1 MRETL
6 SYPKNKE
13 ERQLCIQKHLRNK
26 KEGKPIP
33 YFLKDGNICYLDN
46 KEQYSD
52 GSIRYA
58 FRNINSKF
66 ANGAARRAW
75 KLGQTPQL
83 NHYISVFGEELG
95 REVFKEEQL
104 KIRQI
109 YKDTPSATHDVDHI
123 HSLASGGLHHSSNLI
138 PLESC
143 LNVSEGARI
152 LSQGVKENLQLY
164 DDIITHISMHRVKPS
179 NEMIRKIIN
188 NGVKRDE

>member
-6 SYPKNKE
+6 PYPENKE
-13 ERQLCIQKHLRNK
+13 ERQLSIQKHLRHK

-46 KEQYSD
+46 KEEYSD

-95 REVFKEEQL
+95 KEVFKEEQL

-138 PLESC
+138 PLESF
-143 LNVSEGARI
+143 LNVSEGARM
-152 LSQGVKENLQLY
+152 LSTSVKEILQLY

-179 NEMIRKIIN
+179 NKMIRKIIN
-188 NGVKRDE
+188 E

>member
-1 MRETL
+1 MMYNLT
-6 SYPKNKE
+6 YPKNKE

-26 KEGKPIP
+26 KEGKLIP

-75 KLGQTPQL
+75 KLGQTPQIT
-83 NHYISVFGEELG
+83 HYISVFGEELG
-95 REVFKEEQL
+95 REVFKDEQL

-123 HSLASGGLHHSSNLI
+123 DSLASGGLHHSSNLI

-143 LNVSEGARI
+143 LNVSEGARM
-152 LSQGVKENLQLY
+152 LSTSVKEILQLY
-164 DDIITHISMHRVKPS
+164 NDIITHISMHRVKPS
-179 NEMIRKIIN
+179 NQMIRKIM
-188 NGVKRDE
+188 VECQLK

>member
-6 SYPKNKE
+6 TYPKNKE

-75 KLGQTPQL
+75 KLGQTPQIT
-83 NHYISVFGEELG
+83 HYISVFGEELG
-95 REVFKEEQL
+95 REVFKDEQL

-123 HSLASGGLHHSSNLI
+123 DSLASGGLHHSSNLI

-143 LNVSEGARI
+143 LNVSEGARM
-152 LSQGVKENLQLY
+152 LSTSVKEILQLY
-164 DDIITHISMHRVKPS
+164 NDIITHISMHRVKPS
-179 NEMIRKIIN
+179 NQMIRKIM
-188 NGVKRDE
+188 VECEFK

>member
-6 SYPKNKE
+6 TYPKNKE

-75 KLGQTPQL
+75 KLGQTPQIT
-83 NHYISVFGEELG
+83 HYISVFGEELG
-95 REVFKEEQL
+95 REVFKDEQL

-138 PLESC
+138 PLESF
-143 LNVSEGARI
+143 LNVSEGARM
-152 LSQGVKENLQLY
+152 LSTSVKEILQLY
-164 DDIITHISMHRVKPS
+164 NDIITHISMHRVKPS
-179 NEMIRKIIN
+179 NQMIRKIMMQCEF
-188 NGVKRDE
+188 K